1 MCTFAYR
8 NTLNMA
14 NRELNR
20 LKVVLAEK
28 KRTNRWL
35 AEQLGKDQ
43 TTISKWCT
51 NSSQPDLA
59 SLMMTAKVLNVE
71 LTDLV
76 RFEELK
82 MMEQNKKELLFE
94 QINKINEVISTLSE
108 NFSQEDVAD
117 EINFLSVVRDN
128 LKDWAEK

>member
-1 MCTFAYR
+1 M
-8 NTLNMA
+8 
-14 NRELNR
+14 
-20 LKVVLAEK
+20 LAEK

-76 RFEELK
+76 RFDEFK
-82 MMEQNKKELLFE
+82 MMEQNKKVLLNE
-94 QINKINEVISTLSE
+94 QANKI
-108 NFSQEDVAD
+108 EDVLDVLRTQFAGDYED
-117 EINFLSVVRDN
+117 EINFLEIV
-128 LKDWAEK
+128 KDKMSNS